1 MSHLVRN
8 ANALDIPDL
17 CRLMSHLTGHPVSTE
32 AMRNRLAMVNAS
44 SIDELFVSES
54 AGAVRG
60 LLGFRIRENLEE
72 PTYFGEISAIV
83 VDPDV
88 RGTGLG
94 RALIE
99 YAENLARERN
109 CIGTWLVS
117 GFGREEE
124 AHHFYKRLGYQINGY
139 RFVKK

>member
-1 MSHLVRN
+1 MAHLIRN
-8 ANALDIPDL
+8 ANEQDIPDL
-17 CRLMSHLTGHPVSTE
+17 CRLMSQLTGHAISTE
-32 AMRNRLAMVNAS
+32 AMRDRLAMVNTS
-44 SIDELFVSES
+44 PIDELLVIES
-54 AGAVRG
+54 DGAVRG

-72 PTYFGEISAIV
+72 PTRFGEISAIV
-83 VDPDV
+83 VDPEV

-94 RALIE
+94 RALME
-99 YAENLARERN
+99 YAENLARERK

-124 AHHFYKRLGYQINGY
+124 AHHFYKRLGYQNNGY